1 MPFSEALVKAE
12 EQDMDLILV
21 APKAKPPVCRIDD
34 FGKLLYKQKRKK
46 KKNKKASQSKKLKE
60 MKFRLTIE
68 EHDYNYKVKHVR
80 EFLEDKHIVK
90 VTIMFRGREM
100 AHKEMGFDL
109 IERII
114 EDLKDVGA
122 SDKKPQLV
130 GRNIFATF
138 APKN

>member
-1 MPFSEALVKAE
+1 MIFTEALAKAE